1 MACLTR
7 VLLLA
12 HGRPV
17 ARRNTDSTIDELPR
31 PLAVALADYRRHLR
45 SERNLSP
52 ATVAGYT
59 ADVAA
64 LLEHFARLH
73 AGSETTVA
81 DLDLAALRS
90 WLARLR
96 STGAARA
103 SLARRAAAARS
114 FTAWAVG
121 TGLAT
126 IDAGARLTSPRA
138 NRPLPPILE
147 VGQATAM
154 LNPSPVAPQDTPTP
168 EATALAQRDQA
179 VLELLY
185 GTMIRVSELTGL
197 NLTDVDRQRRVLRV
211 FGKGAK
217 ERTVPFG
224 VPADRALAEW
234 LEVGRP
240 VLVGETSGSAVFL
253 GVRGGRMDPRAVRT
267 LTHARTAAVPGAP
280 DIGPH
285 GLRHSGA
292 THLLDGGADLRA
304 VQEMLGH
311 ASLATTQIYTHIS
324 SDRLAA
330 VYRQAHPRA

>member
-1 MACLTR
+1 M
-7 VLLLA
+7 
-12 HGRPV
+12 
-17 ARRNTDSTIDELPR
+17 ARRSTESTIRELP
-31 PLAVALADYRRHLR
+31 PALSAALAQYTRHLR
-45 SERNLSP
+45 SERNLSS

-64 LLEHFARLH
+64 LLEHLSRLC
-73 AGSETTVA
+73 AQTDPTVA
-81 DLDLAALRS
+81 ELDLAALRS

-96 STGAARA
+96 STGAART

-114 FTAWAVG
+114 FTAWSVRA
-121 TGLAT
+121 GLAEHDPGT
-126 IDAGARLTSPRA
+126 RLSSPRA
-138 NRPLPPILE
+138 TRSLPPILQPE
-147 VGQATAM
+147 QAEAM
-154 LNPSPVAPQDTPTP
+154 LDPSANAAPEDQSP
-168 EATALAQRDQA
+168 EATALRERDQA
-179 VLELLY
+179 VLEVLY

-197 NLTDVDRQRRVLRV
+197 NLTDIDRRRRVLRV
-211 FGKGAK
+211 LGKGAK
-217 ERTVPFG
+217 ERTVPYG
-224 VPADRALAEW
+224 VPADRALAQW
-234 LEVGRP
+234 LDHGRLVLAGVG
-240 VLVGETSGSAVFL
+240 SGSAVFL

-267 LTHARTAAVPGAP
+267 LTHARTAQVPGAP